1 MSRGTAGPLGR
12 RAAAGL
18 LAVAMAAL
26 ALAGPV
32 AADSSPAVAPPSP
45 PPPPGAPAVLPP
57 TAVVGSTAP
66 APTAAGVA
74 AVLTPALRGAGT
86 VRAVVVDPADGTVV
100 FDQGASTPSTPAS
113 TAKLLTA
120 LAALTALGPDTRLR
134 TRVVSGGAAAV
145 VLVGAGDA
153 TLARSRSTL
162 DGGTPSA
169 TMAALAT
176 ATAAA
181 LRAKGTGSVSVA
193 YDDRLFTGPRLSPAW
208 SSGLLAAGEVGPV
221 TALSV
226 DQGRVSP
233 GSTGRVADPSLTAA
247 RYFAEQLAA
256 AGIDVRGGVARS
268 ASAVPGDAAEIAGVD
283 SPPIANLVE
292 HMLTTSDDDLAEAL
306 AHLAG
311 GKLAGSASFEGGAE
325 ATATAL
331 AGYGIPTDG
340 LQLSDGSGLARAD
353 SVMPATIA
361 GVLRASAA
369 GAAPNDVAD
378 AAGTGPVLWSVGTG
392 LPVAGFT
399 GTLAERFVGERAAT
413 GRGVVRAKTGT
424 LTGVSALAGLVRDTD
439 GRLLAFTFLA
449 TGTPAKETAQ
459 GALDRA
465 AAALAGCGCR

>member
-1 MSRGTAGPLGR
+1 MSRGTSGLLGR
-12 RAAAGL
+12 RATGGL
-18 LAVAMAAL
+18 VAVCVVAL
-26 ALAGPV
+26 AMAGPV
-32 AADSSPAVAPPSP
+32 AADSSPPVAPPSP
-45 PPPPGAPAVLPP
+45 PPAPGAPAVLPP

-66 APTAAGVA
+66 VPTAAGVA
-74 AVLTPALRGAGT
+74 AALTPALRGAGT
-86 VRAVVVDPADGTVV
+86 VRAVVLDPADGTVLL
-100 FDQGASTPSTPAS
+100 DQGASTPSTPAS

-134 TRVVSGGAAAV
+134 TRVVAGGADAV

-181 LRAKGTGSVSVA
+181 LKARGTRSVSVS

-208 SSGLLAAGEVGPV
+208 SAGLLAVGEVGPV

-233 GSTGRVADPSLTAA
+233 GSTSRVADPP
-247 RYFAEQLAA
+247 LAA
-256 AGIDVRGGVARS
+256 ARFFAERLSAAGIEVRGAVARS
-268 ASAVPGDAAEIAGVD
+268 AGAVPGDATEIAGVD
-283 SPPIANLVE
+283 SPPVANLVE
-292 HMLTTSDDDLAEAL
+292 HMLTASDDDLAEAL

-311 GKLAGSASFEGGAE
+311 GRLAGSASFEGGAE

-340 LQLSDGSGLARAD
+340 LELSDGSGLARAD

-369 GAAPNDVAD
+369 GAAPTDVAK
-378 AAGTGPVLWSVGTG
+378 AAGAGPVLWPIGTG
-392 LPVAGFT
+392 VPVAGFT
-399 GTLAERFVGERAAT
+399 GTLADRFVGTKAVM

-424 LTGVSALAGLVRDTD
+424 LTGVSALAGLVRDID
-439 GRLLAFTFLA
+439 GRLLAFVFLA
-449 TGTPAKETAQ
+449 SDTPAKETAQ